1 MKRTIRLLALILT
14 LTLALSAAA
23 MATEIKYEHGET
35 NATGSVSAVSLV
47 KDGCKLKFDGDKLNV
62 TYTNS
67 ALKEGDMVIVFLLET
82 KDENGKITEVKTE
95 EAAQT
100 LIVPTAENIKYID
113 QKSVAKATAS
123 NGSVSF
129 DIYPQNHTSALVRL
143 ISVNAAT
150 NKVTDEN
157 IAAVKLNY
165 TLGDVTGEG
174 EVNAVDALRIL
185 QYAANVGN
193 PKYEFSAPW
202 AAGDVDLNGEISGVD
217 AVRILQYAANDGNPK
232 YALGK

>member
-23 MATEIKYEHGET
+23 MATEIDYKKGET
-35 NATGSVSAVSLV
+35 NATKSVSAVSLV

-82 KDENGKITEVKTE
+82 KDKDGKITEVKTE

-113 QKSVAKATAS
+113 QSVAKATAS

-129 DIYPQNHTSALVRL
+129 SVYPQNHTNAVVRIISANSDGTLTD
-143 ISVNAAT
+143 VN
-150 NKVTDEN
+150 V
-157 IAAVKLNY
+157 AAVKLIY
-165 TLGDVTGEG
+165 TLGN
-174 EVNAVDALRIL
+174 VNGDKTINALDSLAILKYLSDKSSFPLKVPAAADANGDGTINAMDSLAILKYLVDKD
-185 QYAANVGN
+185 NF
-193 PKYEFSAPW
+193 P
-202 AAGDVDLNGEISGVD
+202 
-217 AVRILQYAANDGNPK
+217 
-232 YALGK
+232 LGKKG

>member
-23 MATEIKYEHGET
+23 MATEIKYDEGET
-35 NATGSVSAVSLV
+35 NATKSVSAVSLV
-47 KDGCKLKFDGDKLNV
+47 KDGCKLKFDGDKLNL

-82 KDENGKITEVKTE
+82 ADKKEITDDKVELSIT
-95 EAAQT
+95 
-100 LIVPTAENIKYID
+100 PTSSNIKYID
-113 QKSVAKATAS
+113 QSTAAATATAG

-129 DIYPQNHTSALVRL
+129 SVYPQNHTNAVVRI

-165 TLGDVTGEG
+165 TLGD
-174 EVNAVDALRIL
+174 
-185 QYAANVGN
+185 ANGN
-193 PKYEFSAPW
+193 
-202 AAGDVDLNGEISGVD
+202 GTVEISD
-217 AVRILQYAANDGNPK
+217 AVRVLRYIVNSEHPEEDGTFVEQAADMNGNGTVEVGDVVAILK
-232 YALGK
+232 ALT